1 MTSPVVALDKAKLFG
16 DETIATP
23 FGALQLEDAFLTD
36 ESSALLF
43 DVMDAQR
50 AAQAYYWSLP
60 LVGFAFWRDEQI
72 RVYEAAKFGDFV
84 VFDSLKEKRGIVT
97 ANLTTPYI
105 INWTN
110 LSDGPVLV
118 DYPQGQTAGGV
129 LDFWQRPVC
138 DLGLTGPDAG
148 KGGKYMVIAPQED
161 ASKHADSGRIVIQS
175 ATNNLLIG
183 LRILNPDPK
192 FAEGFK
198 AALAMSRLGEEPRP
212 VRFVEG
218 LDREWSATPPR
229 GMAYWECLAKILSEE
244 PVREVDKIMMAMI
257 EPLGIVKGEPF
268 KPDARQTRILTEAA
282 ALGEL
287 MMRNNQV
294 NPRYTKPYWEGTSW
308 FKEFDFDIPQETDV
322 KLQLDERSTYFYEA
336 VTSSKGMVHPQPG
349 AGQVYMTTKRD
360 SEGHLFRAD
369 RTYRLHVPAQVP
381 AAQFWSLTLYSEN
394 TRRPYDNGGTELR
407 SVSLDS
413 RDETLQRNAEGS
425 IDLYVG
431 PSAPAG
437 MESNCMK
444 TVGQDGWFVL
454 FRLYAPTEPFFDRSW
469 ALPDFEP
476 VAP

>member
-1 MTSPVVALDKAKLFG
+1 MTLDPVALAKAKLFG
-16 DETIATP
+16 DEQIATP
-23 FGALQLEDAFLTD
+23 YGALQLEHGFPTD

-60 LVGFAFWRDEQI
+60 IVGFAFWRDEQA
-72 RVYEAAKFGDFV
+72 RVYEAGKFGDFV
-84 VFDSLKEKRGIVT
+84 VFDTLREKRGIVT

-105 INWTN
+105 INWTS

-148 KGGKYMVIAPQED
+148 KGGKYMVIAPHDD
-161 ASKHADSGRIVIQS
+161 ASKYADSGRMVVQS
-175 ATNNLLIG
+175 VTNNVFIA
-183 LRILNPDPK
+183 LRILNPDPQ

-198 AALAMSRLGEEPRP
+198 AALAMSRLGGEPRP

-229 GMAYWECLAKILSEE
+229 GMAYWECLAEILSQE
-244 PVREVDKIMMAMI
+244 PVREVDKIMMAML
-257 EPLGIVKGEPF
+257 EPLGIVKGQPF
-268 KPDARQTRILTEAA
+268 KPDTRQTRILTEAA

-294 NPRYTKPYWEGTSW
+294 NPRYTKPYWDGTSW
-308 FKEFDFDIPQETDV
+308 FKEFDFDTAQETDV

-360 SEGHLFRAD
+360 SDGHLLRAD
-369 RTYRLHVPAQVP
+369 RAYRLQVPAQVP

-394 TRRPYDNGGTELR
+394 TRRPYDNGRTDPT

-413 RDETLQRNAEGS
+413 RDKQLQHNGDGS
-425 IDLYVG
+425 VDLYVG
-431 PSAPAG
+431 PTAPAG
-437 MESNCMK
+437 MESNWMK
-444 TVGQDGWFVL
+444 TVAPDGWFVL

-469 ALPDFEP
+469 ALPDFAL
-476 VAP
+476 VTT